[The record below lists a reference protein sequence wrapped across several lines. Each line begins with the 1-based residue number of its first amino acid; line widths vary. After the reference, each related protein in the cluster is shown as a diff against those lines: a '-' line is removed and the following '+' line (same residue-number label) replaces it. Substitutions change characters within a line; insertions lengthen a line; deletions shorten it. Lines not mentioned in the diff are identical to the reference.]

1 MEKPHIT
8 IEKGPLLCMKFMV
21 SFGRNPIISTGDE
34 KQLPIGSK
42 WLSIKRGN
50 GMVFKKQKDYAPI
63 LAKTD

>member
-1 MEKPHIT
+1 
-8 IEKGPLLCMKFMV
+8 MKFMV